1 MLGKYLENVRKNKPL
16 VHNITNYVTVNGVA
30 NTLLACT
37 ASPIMADDAEEV
49 AQICSICSALNL
61 NIGTLNARTIK
72 SMLIAAKTAN
82 KNNIPVVLDPVGAGA
97 SSLRTKTALQI
108 IDSAKIDLIKGNYSE
123 IKVLANAASSQSRGV
138 DVSESDAKDALNLP
152 KVATLAKDLSKKRGF
167 IVVITGKTDIVA
179 DSQTAYAI
187 YNGRPEMG
195 SITGTGCQ
203 LSGMLA
209 AFLAANKTEPLLAA
223 AAAVAT
229 MGVAGEIAY
238 ASLQEGDGNMA
249 YAAKIIDALYN
260 MSGQKLDNFAKY
272 ELC

>member
-138 DVSESDAKDALNLP
+138 DVSESDAQDAQNLK
-152 KVATLAKDLSKKRGF
+152 KVAALAKDLSKRRGF

-179 DSQTAYAI
+179 NSQTAYAI
-187 YNGRPEMG
+187 YNGHPEMG
-195 SITGTGCQ
+195 RITGTGCQ

-223 AAAVAT
+223 VAAVAT
-229 MGVAGEIAY
+229 MGVAGEIAHTK
-238 ASLQEGDGNMA
+238 LQDGDGNMA
-249 YAAKIIDALYN
+249 YAAKIIDAIYN
-260 MSGQKLDNFAKY
+260 MSAQQLDNFAKY
-272 ELC
+272 ECL

>member
-1 MLGKYLENVRKNKPL
+1 MLGKYLDNVRKAKPL

-30 NTLLACT
+30 NTLLACG

-61 NIGTLNARTIK
+61 NIGTLNARTIE
-72 SMLIAAKTAN
+72 SMLIAAETAN
-82 KNNIPVVLDPVGAGA
+82 ENNIPVVLDPVGAGA

-108 IDSAKIDLIKGNYSE
+108 IDSAKIALVKGNYSE

-138 DVSESDAKDALNLP
+138 DVSESDAQDAQNLA
-152 KVATLAKDLSKKRGF
+152 KAAKLAKDLSEKRGF

-179 DSQTAYAI
+179 DAKTAYAI
-187 YNGRPEMG
+187 HNGRPEMG

-209 AFLAANKTEPLLAA
+209 AFLAANKNEPLLAA
-223 AAAVAT
+223 VAAVSA
-229 MGVAGEIAY
+229 MGVAGEIAH
-238 ASLQEGDGNMA
+238 ANRQDGDGNMA

-260 MSGQKLDNFAKY
+260 MSAQELDNFAKY
-272 ELC
+272 ERC